1 MPSPG
6 QELSSIDFASMIGGP
21 LNAVINAQAQAAISS
36 VNFIK
41 AVGFEP
47 NAVDAN
53 GATQPGKPVY
63 VAFKYPK
70 EVAAFQPARDELDTI
85 TVDDGGQDYS
95 SEPTVTLIGG
105 GGSGAAAVAT
115 VSNGVV
121 TAVTVTNRGSG
132 YTQAPTVSFSGG
144 GAAKQAKA
152 TAKVVHTDAVAA
164 QIQEMKLE
172 VPILTMLPIPFITID
187 EVTIDFHAK
196 ITSVEFS
203 KTDESLGVNADLSVQ
218 QGWPGG
224 SAKLNVAVAY
234 QKSNSQG
241 NSVDRQYSLAV
252 RMTGSQAEAPAGLD
266 RILGILEKSMFER
279 PVGAPPPVVKLP
291 A

>member
-21 LNAVINAQAQAAISS
+21 LNAVINAQAQAALSS

-41 AVGFEP
+41 SVGFEP
-47 NAVDAN
+47 NITDAN
-53 GATQPGKPVY
+53 GVTTPGKPIY

-70 EVAAFQPARDELDTI
+70 EVAAFQPARDELTSI
-85 TVDDGGQDYS
+85 TVGAAGAGYS

-105 GGSGAAAVAT
+105 GGSGASAVASI
-115 VSNGVV
+115 SNGAV
-121 TAVTVTNRGSG
+121 TAITVTSKGSG
-132 YTQAPTVSFSGG
+132 YTTAPTVTLSGG
-144 GAAKQAKA
+144 EPTTPA
-152 TAKVVHTDAVAA
+152 TATATVTHTDAVAA

-187 EVTIDFHAK
+187 LVKIDFHAK
-196 ITSVEFS
+196 ITSVEFT
-203 KTDESLGVNADLSVQ
+203 KTDESLGVNADLTVQ

-241 NSVDRQYSLAV
+241 ASVDRSYSLDISVQA
-252 RMTGSQAEAPAGLD
+252 SQAETPAGLD

-279 PVGAPPPVVKLP
+279 PLGAPAPVVRLP